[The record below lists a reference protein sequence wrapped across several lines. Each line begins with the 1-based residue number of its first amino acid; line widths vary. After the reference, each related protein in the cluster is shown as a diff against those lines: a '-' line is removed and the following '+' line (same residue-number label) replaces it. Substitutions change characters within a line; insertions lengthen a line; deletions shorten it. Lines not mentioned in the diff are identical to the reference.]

1 MSDHLVM
8 RHGHTLPAGV
18 DRRRGLSARGRRET
32 AEVAARLAGAG
43 LRFDLVL
50 HSGRR
55 RARET
60 AEILARAA
68 ADGAPIEEREDL
80 APGGDPGATA
90 ALLATA
96 AGNVAI
102 VGHLPHVEL
111 LVSLLAEPEN
121 MVEMGTACA
130 LHLRAQANRW
140 RITGRFAP
148 RS

>member
-8 RHGHTLPAGV
+8 RHGHALPAGV

-32 AEVAARLAGAG
+32 EDVAARVAAAG

-80 APGGDPGATA
+80 APGGDPVATA
-90 ALLATA
+90 ALFA
-96 AGNVAI
+96 AAAESVAV

-111 LVSLLAEPEN
+111 LVTLLAGPEI
-121 MVEMGTACA
+121 MVEMGTSCA
-130 LHLRAQANRW
+130 IHFRSQAHRW
-140 RITGRFAP
+140 RIAGRFAP